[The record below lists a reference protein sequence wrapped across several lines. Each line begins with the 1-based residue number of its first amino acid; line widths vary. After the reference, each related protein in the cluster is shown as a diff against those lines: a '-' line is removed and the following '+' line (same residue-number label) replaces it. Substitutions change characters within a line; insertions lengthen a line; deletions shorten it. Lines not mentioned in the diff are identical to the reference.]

1 MNAAAESDFEYTDM
15 MNTALRFIN
24 STGRHV
30 FLTGKAGTGKTT
42 FLKSLS
48 SRTHKQIAVVAPTGI
63 AALNAGGITIHS
75 QFLLPFG
82 MFIPDKLYAQP
93 PTEGAN
99 WYTEAVLAR
108 RHPLNSLRKQV
119 LRSIDLLVI
128 DEVSMLRAD
137 LLDAI
142 DYRLRSVRGNFRQGF
157 GGVQLLLIGD
167 LYQLPPVV
175 KREEESRLGQFY
187 KSTWFFESKGLQRDG
202 FTYIEL
208 NQIFRQ
214 KDDAFINVLNNLR
227 VNNPKPEDFV
237 LLNKYYK
244 SSEEIQQLDEVI
256 TLTTHNHKADSMN
269 LKALNDLASPSHFF
283 LASIQNEFPENM
295 YPVLQK
301 LELKEGAQIMF
312 TRNDNDEGAYFNGKL
327 ATVTSISGDKVTV
340 SMAGSGISYTLR
352 KAIWENKKYHVNDET
367 RELEDEVAGTF
378 EQYPVKLAWAIT
390 VHKSQG
396 LTFEKAIIDV
406 GEAFADG
413 QVYVALS
420 RLRSLD
426 GLILRTKVDP
436 GIVSTDKQV
445 VSFDLNNNKPE
456 SLEAQIKPYQ
466 KEFIQRQFNRTFD
479 FEPLLKELAYL
490 TRSYVQSVSLQD
502 NSMKSVLTR
511 IFDAFSAEMGNTT
524 KFREQLQTLMD
535 SGRIEELLER
545 TRKGADYY
553 KKILWTQIKD
563 LVQHIEDMKGEKR
576 VKGYL
581 NDLLDLDQVLSKKVE
596 EVDKVFHLAD
606 VIIKGTAQFDFKTLT
621 SDRAKERERIMAGIV
636 KTDAGARSGEKR
648 KKRKKNKDGPS
659 TFDISIDM
667 FLKGMSPE
675 LISAERELTLST
687 VEGHIIKGIQ
697 SGRVNVFKYISKADM
712 DIITAALHEM
722 SDAFTS
728 SDLFEK
734 LDQRFTYSQLRFV
747 MDSTGIKST
756 PKKIA
761 RGVIAP
767 EGDSDI

>member
-15 MNTALRFIN
+15 MNTVLKFIN
-24 STGRHV
+24 STGRHI

-42 FLKSLS
+42 FLKSLG
-48 SRTHKQIAVVAPTGI
+48 SRTHKQIAIVAPTGI

-82 MFIPDKLYAQP
+82 MFIPDKSYAQSP
-93 PTEGAN
+93 VEGAN

-142 DYRLRSVRGNFRQGF
+142 DYRLRSVRGNFKQGF

-175 KREEESRLGQFY
+175 RREEESRLNQFY
-187 KSTWFFESKGLQRDG
+187 KSTWFFESRGLQRDG

-227 VNNPKPEDFV
+227 VNNPKPEDFA
-237 LLNKYYK
+237 LLNTYYK
-244 SSEEIQQLDEVI
+244 SPEEIQKLNEVV

-269 LKALNDLASPSHFF
+269 LKALNDLSTTSHFF
-283 LASIQNEFPENM
+283 LASIEKDFPENM

-327 ATVTSISGDKVTV
+327 ATVKSILGEKVTV
-340 SMAGSGISYTLR
+340 SMAGTGNSYTLK
-352 KAIWENKKYHVNDET
+352 KAIWENKKYHINNET
-367 RELEDEVAGTF
+367 RELEDEIAGTF

-396 LTFEKAIIDV
+396 LTFEKAVIDV

-436 GIVSTDKQV
+436 RIVSTDKQV
-445 VSFDLNNNKPE
+445 VSFDQHNNRPE
-456 SLEAQIKPYQ
+456 SLETQIKPYQ
-466 KEFIQRQFNRTFD
+466 KEYIQRQFNRTFD

-490 TRSYVQSVSLQD
+490 TRSYSQSISLQD
-502 NSMKSVLTR
+502 DSMKSVLTR
-511 IFDAFSAEMGNTT
+511 IFDAFSAEMGNTG
-524 KFREQLQTLMD
+524 KFREQLQALMD
-535 SGRIEELLER
+535 SNRTEELMER
-545 TRKGADYY
+545 IQKGADYY
-553 KKILWTQIKD
+553 KKIVWTQIRD
-563 LVQHIEDMKGEKR
+563 LLQHIEDLKGEKR

-596 EVDKVFHLAD
+596 EIDKLFHLAD
-606 VIIKGTAQFDFKTLT
+606 VIINGTTQFDFKTLT
-621 SDRAKERERIMAGIV
+621 LARAKERAQVMAGLV
-636 KTDAGARSGEKR
+636 KGKPGDKR
-648 KKRKKNKDGPS
+648 KKRKKNTDGRPS

-667 FLKGMSPE
+667 FLKGISLE
-675 LISAERELTLST
+675 LISVQRELTLST
-687 VEGHIIKGIQ
+687 VEGHIIRGIE
-697 SGRVNVFKYISKADM
+697 SGRVDLFKYINKADI

-722 SDAFTS
+722 PETFTS
-728 SDLFEK
+728 SDLFKK

-756 PKKIA
+756 PTKVVKETIT
-761 RGVIAP
+761 P
-767 EGDSDI
+767 EGGSDT